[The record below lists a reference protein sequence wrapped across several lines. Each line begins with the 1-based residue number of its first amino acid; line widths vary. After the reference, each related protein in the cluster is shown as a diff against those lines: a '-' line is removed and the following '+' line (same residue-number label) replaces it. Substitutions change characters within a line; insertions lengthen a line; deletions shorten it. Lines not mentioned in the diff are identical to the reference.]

1 MAVEASWG
9 LFDCPSSSCRHDAY
23 RKSSRVF
30 RKQGGDRWGAIGG
43 GVTDTRYR
51 QQAAAHIPISVGRQT
66 SQSFVVRAVP
76 QERGMAD
83 KSTV

>member
-1 MAVEASWG
+1 MRISA
-9 LFDCPSSSCRHDAY
+9 
-23 RKSSRVF
+23 
-30 RKQGGDRWGAIGG
+30 KQGGNRWGRSV

>member
-1 MAVEASWG
+1 MAVETSWG
-9 LFDCPSSSCRHDAY
+9 LFDCPPSSCRHDAY

-30 RKQGGDRWGAIGG
+30 PPSRVVTGGGRSV

>member
-9 LFDCPSSSCRHDAY
+9 LFDCPPSSCRHDAY

-30 RKQGGDRWGAIGG
+30 RKQGGVTG
-43 GVTDTRYR
+43 GVTDTRYG
-51 QQAAAHIPISVGRQT
+51 QQAAARIPISVGRQT

>member
-23 RKSSRVF
+23 RKLSRVF
-30 RKQGGDRWGAIGG
+30 RKQGG
-43 GVTDTRYR
+43 VTDTRYG
-51 QQAAAHIPISVGRQT
+51 QQAAARIPISVGRQT
-66 SQSFVVRAVP
+66 SQSFAVRAVP

>member
-1 MAVEASWG
+1 M
-9 LFDCPSSSCRHDAY
+9 
-23 RKSSRVF
+23 
-30 RKQGGDRWGAIGG
+30 GGDRWGRSV

>member
-1 MAVEASWG
+1 MGIFSTVRR
-9 LFDCPSSSCRHDAY
+9 RHAAMMPAE
-23 RKSSRVF
+23 SRVAYF
-30 RKQGGDRWGAIGG
+30 KQGGAIG
-43 GVTDTRYR
+43 GVTDTRYG
-51 QQAAAHIPISVGRQT
+51 QQAAARLPISVGRQT

>member
-1 MAVEASWG
+1 MMPTE
-9 LFDCPSSSCRHDAY
+9 
-23 RKSSRVF
+23 SRVAYF
-30 RKQGGDRWGAIGG
+30 GSRGVTG
-43 GVTDTRYR
+43 GVTDTRYG
-51 QQAAAHIPISVGRQT
+51 QQAAARIPISVGRQT

>member
-9 LFDCPSSSCRHDAY
+9 LFDCPPSSCRHDAY

-30 RKQGGDRWGAIGG
+30 RKQGVTG
-43 GVTDTRYR
+43 GVTDTRYG
-51 QQAAAHIPISVGRQT
+51 QQAAARIPISVGRQT

>member
-1 MAVEASWG
+1 M
-9 LFDCPSSSCRHDAY
+9 
-23 RKSSRVF
+23 
-30 RKQGGDRWGAIGG
+30 G